1 MDPIYWAIILLVL
14 GILVVLLEFI
24 VPSGGV
30 LGVTA
35 ATLLGA
41 GVVVAFMHSL
51 TAGTIALVALAI
63 TLPSL
68 FVAFVN
74 IWPSTPLGKR
84 ILLGPQ
90 SKQDVLPPEQI
101 QTPYEKLV
109 GRKGTAKTKMLPS
122 GIVLIDGNPFDAVS
136 DGFAI
141 EAGDPVRVIDVRM
154 NRLIIQPFD
163 PADDLPTDFSDRDVL
178 EKTLDELGID
188 GLDRT

>member
-1 MDPIYWAIILLVL
+1 MLLVL

-178 EKTLDELGID
+178 EK
-188 GLDRT
+188 

>member
-1 MDPIYWAIILLVL
+1 MDPIYWAIVLLVL

-24 VPSGGV
+24 IPSGGV

-35 ATLLGA
+35 ATMLGA
-41 GVVVAFMHSL
+41 GVVVAFMHSV
-51 TAGTIALVALAI
+51 TAGTIALIALAI

-84 ILLGPQ
+84 ILLGAQ
-90 SKQDVLPPEQI
+90 SRQDVLPPDHI

-122 GIVLIDGNPFDAVS
+122 GIILVDGRPYDAVS

-141 EAGDPVRVIDVRM
+141 EPGDPIRVIGIRM
-154 NRLIIQPFD
+154 NRLIIQPYD
-163 PADDLPTDFSDRDVL
+163 PADDLPADFSGDKTL

-188 GLDRT
+188 GLDRD